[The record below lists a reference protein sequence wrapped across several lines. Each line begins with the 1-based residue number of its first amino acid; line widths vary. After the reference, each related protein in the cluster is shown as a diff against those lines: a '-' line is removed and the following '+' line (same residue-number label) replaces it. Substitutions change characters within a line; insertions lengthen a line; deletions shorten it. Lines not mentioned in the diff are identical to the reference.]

1 MFYRLIHSQIAAGE
15 LRSFMHES
23 ASTAELAAMMDKRS
37 PWEEYSLMRCKKLT
51 TDPPRKVAV
60 VTKPKQE
67 LTYAIDDGGLEGDDD
82 GADVDD
88 DDIVD
93 SINDKANENDEYDD
107 DDGPDFDEGL
117 DEKEVKL
124 TASVVDHGIQVTEV
138 KKTKLPMLDSA
149 ENDSDYSEEE
159 EDDDDEDEDE
169 DDLSNVAD
177 KGKTTVTDGDNDD
190 DDDGDDEDDEDDDS
204 FESLRVTYMQYGY
217 LVPMLLVI
225 VSVCIILLSV
235 AKIVSV
241 MMRRRGERYRQALLA
256 SKNSI
261 VYQKLSEEIGAPVTP
276 KFHRYAPIEQV

>member
-1 MFYRLIHSQIAAGE
+1 MQIAAGE
-15 LRSFMHES
+15 LRSFTRES
-23 ASTAELAAMMDKRS
+23 LSAAELAAMTDKRS
-37 PWEEYSLMRCKKLT
+37 PWEEYSLLRCKKLT
-51 TDPPRKVAV
+51 TDAPRKVAA

-67 LTYAIDDGGLEGDDD
+67 LTYAIDDGGLESEDDGPDADDD
-82 GADVDD
+82 E
-88 DDIVD
+88 IVD

-107 DDGPDFDEGL
+107 DDGPDDDEEVA
-117 DEKEVKL
+117 EKEVKL

-138 KKTKLPMLDSA
+138 EKPKLQAVDNADKDS
-149 ENDSDYSEEE
+149 EYSEED
-159 EDDDDEDEDE
+159 EDDDDDDEEDE
-169 DDLSNVAD
+169 DDVAD
-177 KGKTTVTDGDNDD
+177 KTKKNVVDAQIDDDNDSGDD
-190 DDDGDDEDDEDDDS
+190 DDDGDDEDDDS

-217 LVPMLLVI
+217 LVPMLLV
-225 VSVCIILLSV
+225 VGSVFVIMLSV